1 MARPRDEMAAVMLT
15 AEMLELRLAL
25 IARLH
30 RVELEVARDEHAR
43 AAAALV
49 RRKTHELGN
58 AVQIVQLSALEL
70 ERRVSATEIAELVAD
85 LRGGAEQAASAL
97 GELLAAAAPAM
108 RTLPGPPVAPSVRAA
123 IDEARGALAAHIEA
137 SIELA
142 DDVRTRAT
150 ADELTALVVAA
161 LLATDDATRVSIV
174 VRPRTIAGKPYAQ
187 LLWIDDRRDRD
198 EAVLPPLLAAI
209 AERAGGEASLSPGRD
224 GLELAIELPAS
235 T

>member
-1 MARPRDEMAAVMLT
+1 MATVNLT
-15 AEMLELRLAL
+15 AEMLERRLAL

-43 AAAALV
+43 TAAALV

-58 AVQIVQLSALEL
+58 AVQIVQLASLEL

-85 LRGGAEQAASAL
+85 LRGGAEHAARAL
-97 GELLAAAAPAM
+97 GELLAAAVPATRM
-108 RTLPGPPVAPSVRAA
+108 QLGPPVAQALRDA
-123 IDEARGALAAHIEA
+123 IEEARGALAAHVDA

-142 DDVRTRAT
+142 EDVRTRAT
-150 ADELTALVVAA
+150 GDELAALVFAA

-174 VRPRTIAGKPYAQ
+174 VRARTIAGKPYAQ
-187 LLWIDDRRDRD
+187 LLWIDDRRARD
-198 EAVLPPLLAAI
+198 EVVLPPLVAAL

-224 GLELAIELPAS
+224 GLELAIELPAV
-235 T
+235 